1 LLFRFYDLQ
10 GGEILIDNQN
20 IANVTQ
26 NSLRENISMIPQEP
40 VLFHRSIRDNIAYG
54 KPNATEQEIIAA
66 SKMARCHEFI

>member
-20 IANVTQ
+20 IANITQ

>member
-40 VLFHRSIRDNIAYG
+40 VLFHRSIRENIAYG
-54 KPNATEQEIIAA
+54 KPNATEQEITIA

>member
-20 IANVTQ
+20 IADITQ

>member
-26 NSLRENISMIPQEP
+26 NSLRGNISMIPQEP

>member
-40 VLFHRSIRDNIAYG
+40 VLFHRSIRENIAYG

>member
-10 GGEILIDNQN
+10 GGKILIDNQN

>member
-54 KPNATEQEIIAA
+54 NPNAPEQEIIAA